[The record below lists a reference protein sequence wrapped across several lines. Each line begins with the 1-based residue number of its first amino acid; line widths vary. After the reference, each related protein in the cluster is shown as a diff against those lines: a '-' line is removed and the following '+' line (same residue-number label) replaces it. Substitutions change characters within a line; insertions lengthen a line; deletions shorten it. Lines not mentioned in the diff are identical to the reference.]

1 MSTLNDAA
9 GWLQL
14 LLEDASWSS
23 MTAHRAATVDGSSEA
38 TRAGAERDAD
48 AAYEL
53 RAKLDQRR
61 DRAAELAALNDIAV
75 RLTTVRD
82 LNVLLQAVVDQ
93 ARSLL
98 RVDLSYVGIV
108 DGDDF
113 TVRVTSG
120 ALTPKLSGL
129 SFAKNEGM
137 AGLILREKAPART
150 ADYQG
155 EPAFRHM
162 TGGDSAAE
170 AENMRGLLGVPLQ
183 VGDQVLGAL
192 FACKRTERQFT
203 ESEVG
208 LLSALAAHAA
218 VAIDNA
224 RSFEGYHQAVD
235 RLERANIELSTR
247 TEQLETA
254 LEWDRTLAGVV
265 LEGGGVPRLIAD
277 VERLMSKP
285 VHLITEAVAIGTDL
299 GALADTVAT
308 VMDDFESNPSVREE
322 QLERRGESSSIVAQ
336 CIHSAGRVLGAV
348 VVVTGQAGLDET
360 DRILLGRVA
369 PAVALLLAADHYA
382 GESSRRSRDAFVV
395 DLMTHPATA
404 ENSDRQC
411 RLAGLNPDHYYCVA
425 VAQTNDGQGDA
436 RRILEFASLPKG
448 SVVAQHGP
456 RVIAVVPT
464 ERPRHVL
471 DSLPET
477 DTVTTVGVSAPA
489 RGAAALAEAYL
500 EAQQTC
506 DVLATLG
513 RPGDKCASSD
523 LGIYGVL
530 LSRTGRQ
537 ELDALTHRL
546 LGPLIDEEN
555 KRGTPLIDTLSTYLA
570 QGRRHAQAASALNVH
585 VNTLYQRLDSI
596 DKLIGKH
603 WREPDSALDL
613 QVLLKLRRSGMLLA
627 T

>member
-1 MSTLNDAA
+1 MNTERTAVLLDARGA
-9 GWLQL
+9 
-14 LLEDASWSS
+14 E
-23 MTAHRAATVDGSSEA
+23 RV
-38 TRAGAERDAD
+38 RAERDAD

-82 LNVLLQAVVDQ
+82 LNVLLQTVVDQ

-98 RVDLSYVGIV
+98 RVDLSYVGTV

-120 ALTPKLSGL
+120 ALTPKLPGL
-129 SFAKNEGM
+129 TFDKNEGM
-137 AGLILREKAPART
+137 AGLILREQAPAWT
-150 ADYQG
+150 TDYQG

-162 TGGDSAAE
+162 TGGDSAAA

-183 VGDQVLGAL
+183 VGGQVLGAL

-218 VAIDNA
+218 VAMDNA
-224 RSFEGYHQAVD
+224 RSFERYHQAVA
-235 RLERANIELSTR
+235 RLERANDELSTR
-247 TEQLETA
+247 TQQLETA
-254 LEWDRTLAGVV
+254 IEWDRTLAGVV
-265 LEGGGVPRLIAD
+265 LDGGGVPRLIAD
-277 VERLMSKP
+277 VGRLMGKP
-285 VHLITEAVAIGTDL
+285 VHLVTGTSTGPSDIGSVAQSI
-299 GALADTVAT
+299 VQ
-308 VMDDFESNPSVREE
+308 DFTNDSSLRDK
-322 QLERRGESSSIVAQ
+322 QLEREGAGSLVVAQ
-336 CIHSAGRVLGAV
+336 CIHTSDRVLGAV
-348 VVVTGQAGLDET
+348 VVVTAENSPLGDA

-369 PAVALLLAADHYA
+369 PAVALLLAADQYA

-395 DLMTHPATA
+395 DLITRPASA
-404 ENSDRQC
+404 DDSDRQC
-411 RLAGLNPDHYYCVA
+411 RLAGVNPDRTYCVA
-425 VAQTNDGQGDA
+425 VAETRDGGVDA
-436 RRILEFASLPKG
+436 RRVLESASLPTG
-448 SVVAQHGP
+448 SVVAQHGS
-456 RVIAVVPT
+456 RAIAVVPT
-464 ERPRHVL
+464 ERPKHVL
-471 DSLPET
+471 DSLPSS

-489 RGAAALAEAYL
+489 RGAAALADAYL

-513 RPGDKCASSD
+513 RPGDKSASSD

-537 ELDALTHRL
+537 ELDALTRRL
-546 LGPLIDEEN
+546 LGPMIDEEA
-555 KRGTPLIDTLSTYLA
+555 KRGTPLIETLSTYLS
-570 QGRRHAQAASALNVH
+570 QGRRHAQAATALNVH

-596 DKLIGKH
+596 DRLIGKQ

-613 QVLLKLRRSGMLLA
+613 QVLLRLRRSGMLLA
-627 T
+627 P